1 VANDRRI
8 TPGFR
13 CLLSVLCLSAAAIG
27 QSDPDA
33 TAQDSQA
40 REEAVEGLLPLVDYT
55 ADWRTRENLSGDWGG
70 IRSKWAR
77 SGVTIDVDWLT
88 VGQGIVEG
96 GLDSGWAPATSL
108 DLHVK
113 LDLMRMNFVP
123 GALINVRTQ
132 SRFGTTVNGDTG
144 LIFPV
149 NTAQSVPLTDEVDE
163 DVPIAVTELYWLQ
176 FLSEQ
181 VALLAGKITTLRK
194 DNEFAGGEG
203 RTQFMNM
210 QFLYP
215 AVFAQIGPY
224 STLAAGAIWQAT
236 PEVKLASLI
245 LNIADSSTTTGF
257 EAIGEGTGWWTEF
270 DYQYKAGT
278 LPGGGTVGFLYG
290 FDGDFAR
297 VGGISILPGDGIT
310 TGTKSTAW
318 ALYFSG
324 WQYVYVEGDAPAVLQ
339 TDDNRQDLEGLGIF
353 LTAGLADESTNPITY
368 ALAVG
373 LGGRGMIPGR
383 GDDQYGVAYFYNELQ
398 EPAVGSINPLG
409 QSSQGCEI
417 YYNFA
422 LVGSV
427 ELTLDFQW
435 TKSAFENI
443 EDSYILGLRLNV
455 RF

>member
-1 VANDRRI
+1 V
-8 TPGFR
+8 
-13 CLLSVLCLSAAAIG
+13 
-27 QSDPDA
+27 
-33 TAQDSQA
+33 
-40 REEAVEGLLPLVDYT
+40 EAP
-55 ADWRTRENLSGDWGG
+55 SG
-70 IRSKWAR
+70 S
-77 SGVTIDVDWLT
+77 
-88 VGQGIVEG
+88 
-96 GLDSGWAPATSL
+96 
-108 DLHVK
+108 
-113 LDLMRMNFVP
+113 
-123 GALINVRTQ
+123 
-132 SRFGTTVNGDTG
+132 
-144 LIFPV
+144 
-149 NTAQSVPLTDEVDE
+149 
-163 DVPIAVTELYWLQ
+163 
-176 FLSEQ
+176 
-181 VALLAGKITTLRK
+181 
-194 DNEFAGGEG
+194 
-203 RTQFMNM
+203 
-210 QFLYP
+210 
-215 AVFAQIGPY
+215 
-224 STLAAGAIWQAT
+224 
-236 PEVKLASLI
+236 
-245 LNIADSSTTTGF
+245 
-257 EAIGEGTGWWTEF
+257 
-270 DYQYKAGT
+270 
-278 LPGGGTVGFLYG
+278 
-290 FDGDFAR
+290 
-297 VGGISILPGDGIT
+297 
-310 TGTKSTAW
+310 TKSTAW